1 MANESFKEIKLVVR
15 SKNGS
20 KPVEWNDSELNLFSE
35 RFMEYLLQEG
45 KDPRIEP
52 QDYLRWYC
60 TQMDR
65 FDIEEG
71 ISGEL
76 EQVFGSTFLT
86 PRSSDP
92 IRTTRN
98 PLRTNQICSELIRTT
113 QNQSEFEP

>member
-76 EQVFGSTFLT
+76 EEILGEDYDKEIMNEWDVDSFIALLARKNSFADKSGEVVLGQGE
-86 PRSSDP
+86 
-92 IRTTRN
+92 I
-98 PLRTNQICSELIRTT
+98 
-113 QNQSEFEP
+113 